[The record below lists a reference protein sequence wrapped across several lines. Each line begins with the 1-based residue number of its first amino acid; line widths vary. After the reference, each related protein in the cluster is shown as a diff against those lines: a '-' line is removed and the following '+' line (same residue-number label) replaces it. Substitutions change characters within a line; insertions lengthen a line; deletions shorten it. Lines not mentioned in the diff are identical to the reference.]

1 MYNNIILI
9 LNSGG
14 KINMQNGLPYL
25 DILIFGVIAVFLIL
39 RLKNILG
46 TKTGYDNS
54 DIKKENKEK
63 SFSNI
68 IPLKSDKSSVTY
80 DQKNKDSDAIREI
93 DETFDVVDFLSGSR
107 TFFKMV
113 LESFTNG
120 DLNTVK
126 NFIKP
131 SVLES
136 FKNAIDDR
144 NKDNETLVIDLKSI
158 EKNEILSH
166 KITKT
171 VIKITV
177 AFESKQIIALMDK
190 NDVLIDG
197 NMEKDIIVKDEWVF
211 ERKINYKNPN
221 WSLVQTK
228 SL

>member
-1 MYNNIILI
+1 
-9 LNSGG
+9 
-14 KINMQNGLPYL
+14 MQSGLPYL
-25 DILIFGVIAVFLIL
+25 DILVFGVIAVFLIL

-46 TKTGYDNS
+46 TKTGYDSS

-68 IPLKSDKSSVTY
+68 IPIKSDKDKDNEIY
-80 DQKNKDSDAIREI
+80 KGKNKNLDPIKDI
-93 DETFDVVDFLSGSR
+93 DGTFDVVDFLSGSR

-120 DLNTVK
+120 DLSTVK
-126 NFIKP
+126 DFIKP

-136 FKNAIDDR
+136 FKNSIDDR
-144 NKDNETLVIDLKSI
+144 NKDDETLIIDLKSI

-171 VIKITV
+171 VVKITV
-177 AFESKQIIALMDK
+177 SFESKQIIALMDK

-197 NMEKDIIVKDEWVF
+197 NMEKEVVVKDEWVF
-211 ERKINYKNPN
+211 ERKINYENPN

>member
-1 MYNNIILI
+1 
-9 LNSGG
+9 
-14 KINMQNGLPYL
+14 MQSGLPYL

-46 TKTGYDNS
+46 SKTGYDSS
-54 DIKKENKEK
+54 DIEKENKEK
-63 SFSNI
+63 DFSNI
-68 IPLKSDKSSVTY
+68 IPLKSDKNTANF
-80 DQKNKDSDAIREI
+80 DQKNKDLDKIIEI

-136 FKNAIDDR
+136 FKNAIDER
-144 NKDNETLVIDLKSI
+144 NKDNETLIINLKSI
-158 EKNEILSH
+158 EKNEIISH

-171 VIKITV
+171 VVKITV
-177 AFESKQIIALMDK
+177 AFESKQIIALIDK
-190 NDVLIDG
+190 NDELIDG
-197 NMEKDIIVKDEWVF
+197 NMEKEIVVKDEWVF

-221 WSLVQTK
+221 WSLVETK
-228 SL
+228 SS

>member
-1 MYNNIILI
+1 
-9 LNSGG
+9 
-14 KINMQNGLPYL
+14 MQSGLPYL

-46 TKTGYDNS
+46 SKTGYDSSN
-54 DIKKENKEK
+54 IKKENKEK
-63 SFSNI
+63 NFSNI
-68 IPLKSDKSSVTY
+68 IPLKSDKNNVNY
-80 DQKNKDSDAIREI
+80 DQKNKDLDKVKEI
-93 DETFDVVDFLSGSR
+93 DETFNVDDFLSGSR

-113 LESFTNG
+113 LGSFTSG

-144 NKDNETLVIDLKSI
+144 NKDNETLIIDLKSI
-158 EKNEILSH
+158 EKNEILSY

-171 VIKITV
+171 VVKITV
-177 AFESKQIIALMDK
+177 IFESKQIIALMDK
-190 NDVLIDG
+190 NNELIDG
-197 NMEKDIIVKDEWVF
+197 NMDKEIVVKDEWIF